1 MVTWRDY
8 LIEESRRREMVDQAG
23 GEAQYRLLPGRPS
36 RWASWFK
43 ALMVWGR
50 ARVETLASR
59 EQSSR
64 APEASSS
71 VQWKPVT
78 GKMK

>member
-43 ALMVWGR
+43 ALVVRGR
-50 ARVETLASR
+50 ARVGES
-59 EQSSR
+59 
-64 APEASSS
+64 
-71 VQWKPVT
+71 
-78 GKMK
+78 